1 MYRVKKYVKTI
12 QKNLDKQTETLV
24 NAFKNVENLKF
35 PADAKVLIVVSSMD
49 DLSDEQ
55 FEIYLAVN
63 EDMFDSVDAVDD
75 NSEYSDGVYLVDS
88 AILYKEFDTGKQL
101 EQFVDFFEKNDLEE
115 ITMKEVSDWVKKCF
129 DLAQVTLPLPIY
141 FRFTDE
147 EDALNLVTGKW
158 EEDQMEIEL

>member
-1 MYRVKKYVKTI
+1 MYRVKKYLKTI

-158 EEDQMEIEL
+158 EDQMEIEL

>member
-141 FRFTDE
+141 FRYPDE

-158 EEDQMEIEL
+158 EDQMEIEL

>member
-141 FRFTDE
+141 FRYTDE

-158 EEDQMEIEL
+158 EDQMEIEL

>member
-24 NAFKNVENLKF
+24 NAFKKVENLKF

-63 EDMFDSVDAVDD
+63 EDMFDSADAVDD

-158 EEDQMEIEL
+158 EDQMEIEL